1 MIYLQLFFSFFK
13 IGLFSFGGGYGMI
26 PLIERE
32 LMAHS
37 WLSNA
42 VFIKIISVS
51 EMTPGPVAVNTA
63 TFVGYKVAGF
73 WGGLIATTGV
83 VMPSFILILGTAYI
97 LNKYKSHPL
106 LCSVLNGVKPV
117 VLALIIYAAVFVGR
131 HVLFNDEI
139 NINNLTVPDPV
150 MNFLNLINPFMLII
164 TAISMIMLFLLKI
177 NPILVL
183 LTSGIMGAV
192 FHFLGFI

>member
-1 MIYLQLFFSFFK
+1 MIYLQLFFSFIK

-32 LMAHS
+32 LIAHG

-42 VFIKIISVS
+42 DFIKIISVS
-51 EMTPGPVAVNTA
+51 EMTPGPIAVNTA
-63 TFVGYKVAGF
+63 TFVGYEVAGF
-73 WGGLIATTGV
+73 WGGLTATAGV

-106 LCSVLNGVKPV
+106 LCSVLDGVKPV
-117 VLALIIYAAVFVGR
+117 VLALIIFATVFVGR

-139 NINNLTVPDPV
+139 NINTFAVPDPV
-150 MNFLNLINPFMLII
+150 INFLNLINPFMLII
-164 TAISMIMLFLLKI
+164 MAISLVMLLLVKI

-183 LTSGIMGAV
+183 LTSAILGAV